1 MFPKNLFFDS
11 QKAVPMVNQGGLF
24 VSARFLPGAAREN
37 ACKININEY

>member
-11 QKAVPMVNQGGLF
+11 QKAVPMVNRGGPFRIGTLF
-24 VSARFLPGAAREN
+24 AGRSPEN